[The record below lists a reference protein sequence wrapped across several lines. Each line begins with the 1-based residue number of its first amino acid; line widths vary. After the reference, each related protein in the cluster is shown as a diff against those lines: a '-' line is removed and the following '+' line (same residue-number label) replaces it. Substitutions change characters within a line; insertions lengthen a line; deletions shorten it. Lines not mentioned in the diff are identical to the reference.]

1 MRMVLDT
8 NVVVSGLLW
17 DGAPKRLLRT
27 GNLEGVELFTSTPLL
42 VELRGTLSKSKL
54 GPKIDA
60 SGNSVGELVD
70 LYAKLAAVVV
80 PAPLP
85 RIAPDLDD
93 DMVIGTALAAKAD
106 FLVTGDHALLSVG
119 KYEDVRIVS
128 VHEALDAIARAFPD
142 EDHK

>member
-1 MRMVLDT
+1 MRIVLDT

-17 DGAPKRLLRT
+17 EGAPKRLLRT

-54 GPKIDA
+54 GPKIDV

-70 LYAKLAAVVV
+70 LYSKLAAVVE

-85 RIAPDLDD
+85 RIAPDPDD
-93 DMVIGTALAAKAD
+93 DVVIGTAVAAKAD
-106 FLVTGDHALLSVG
+106 LLVTGDRALHSVAR
-119 KYEDVRIVS
+119 YEGVRIAS
-128 VHEALDAIARAFPD
+128 VREALDAVARDFPH
-142 EDHK
+142 EDRL